1 MAQIQQPKMILF
13 ELSLPFQE
21 PVLVF
26 SLVLFIILLAPI
38 LLGRIKIP
46 SIIGL
51 IVAGVIV
58 GPYGFNLLERNSAIE
73 LFGTVGLL
81 YIMFLVGLELDL
93 NEFKKNKFRSLFFGI
108 SIFLVPI
115 SIGIPVCYYFLDLEL
130 TSSILT
136 ASMFATYTLIAYP
149 LVSRLGITKNEA
161 VNIAVGGIM
170 VTDTLVLLLLAVI
183 TGSESGGLNYAYW
196 VSLGLSI
203 AVFSFI
209 VFWGF
214 PKAGRWFFKNV
225 EGENTSRFIFVLA
238 LVFLAAFLA
247 EVAGMEAIIG
257 AFTAGLALN
266 RLIPHTSPL
275 MNRIEFVGNALF
287 IPFFLISV
295 GMLVNLK
302 VLLEGPEALIIA
314 GTLTPVALTGKW
326 LTAFITQKIFGYSS
340 VQRNVIFGLSSAHA
354 AATLAVILVGYQLEL
369 VDENVLNG
377 AIILIFVTC
386 LVSSFVTESAGRKLA
401 LSESGKKPEVSEGA
415 DKILVP
421 ISNPATIEHLM
432 DLAIMLK
439 STDPN
444 QPIYPLTVV
453 KDDEEAT
460 ERVLIGNKM
469 LEKATIHASATENKV
484 QVLTRVDLNVASGI
498 IRTIKELLITDV
510 IIGWNEKARAT
521 NKIFGTTLDNILY
534 NTSQMIWVSKIIQPL
549 NTFRKMA
556 VILPPN
562 IETEFGFSRLI
573 NKVKLLARQ
582 TGARLCFFCSLK
594 SVPKLELQLKGTK
607 PVVEADFKD
616 FDDWEDFL
624 VLSREINK
632 DDLMVIVSARKKT
645 ISYNTHMDKV
655 PAKLARYFTENS
667 FIVVYPTQQSSLN
680 NSVTNI

>member
-1 MAQIQQPKMILF
+1 MVLLF
-13 ELSLPFQE
+13 EFSLPFQE

-38 LLGRIKIP
+38 LLSKIKIP

-58 GPYGFNLLERNSAIE
+58 GPFGFNLLERNSAIE

-93 NEFKKNKFRSLFFGI
+93 NEFKKSKFKSLFFGVT
-108 SIFLVPI
+108 IFVLPI
-115 SIGIPVCYYFLDLEL
+115 SIGTLVCFYFLNLEFI
-130 TSSILT
+130 SSLLT

-161 VNIAVGGIM
+161 VTVAVGGIII
-170 VTDTLVLLLLAVI
+170 TDTLVLLLLALI
-183 TGSESGGLNYAYW
+183 TGSQSGGLNHAYW
-196 VSLGLSI
+196 VRLGLSI
-203 AVFSFI
+203 VVFSGI

-214 PKAGRWFFKNV
+214 PKVGRWFFKNV
-225 EGENTSRFIFVLA
+225 EGENTSQYIFVLA
-238 LVFLAAFLA
+238 MVFFAAFLA

-295 GMLVNLK
+295 GMLVNLN

-314 GTLTPVALTGKW
+314 ATLTSVALVSKW
-326 LTAFITQKIFGYSS
+326 LTAFITQKVFRYSS

-386 LVSSFVTESAGRKLA
+386 LISSFVTENAGRKLA
-401 LSESGKKPEVSEGA
+401 IIESDKKPVITETIE
-415 DKILVP
+415 KILVP

-439 STDPN
+439 NKDLN

-453 KDDEEAT
+453 RDDEEAT
-460 ERVLIGNKM
+460 EKVLVSNKM
-469 LEKATIHASATENKV
+469 LEKATIHASATESKV
-484 QVLTRVDLNVASGI
+484 QVLTRVDLNIASGI
-498 IRTIKELLITDV
+498 IRTMKELMITDV
-510 IIGWNEKARAT
+510 IIGWNEKVRAT
-521 NKIFGTTLDNILY
+521 NKIFGTTLDNILHST
-534 NTSQMIWVSKIIQPL
+534 NQMIWVSKIVQPL
-549 NTFRKMA
+549 NTSRSMA
-556 VILPPN
+556 VVLPPN
-562 IETEFGFSRLI
+562 IEIEFGFIRLI
-573 NKVKLLARQ
+573 DKIKLLARH
-582 TGARLCFFCSLK
+582 TGAGIRFYCSPT
-594 SVPKLELQLKGTK
+594 SIPKLELQLNETK
-607 PVVEADFKD
+607 PSVEAKFNV
-616 FDDWEDFL
+616 FDAWEDFL
-624 VLSREINK
+624 VLLREVNK
-632 DDLMVIVSARKKT
+632 DDLIVIVSARKGT
-645 ISYNTHMDKV
+645 VSYTNHLDKV
-655 PAKLARYFTENS
+655 PAKLSRYFTENS
-667 FIVVYPTQQSSLN
+667 FIVIYPTQNPAPNMESIIS
-680 NSVTNI
+680 

>member
-1 MAQIQQPKMILF
+1 MILF

-38 LLGRIKIP
+38 LLSRIKIP
-46 SIIGL
+46 GIIGL
-51 IVAGVIV
+51 IIAGVIV
-58 GPYGFNLLERNSAIE
+58 GPYGLNLLERNSAIE

-93 NEFKKNKFRSLFFGI
+93 NEFKKNRFRSLFFGI

-115 SIGIPVCYYFLDLEL
+115 SIGVPVCYYFLNLEF
-130 TSSILT
+130 TSSVLT
-136 ASMFATYTLIAYP
+136 ASMFATYTLVAYP

-170 VTDTLVLLLLAVI
+170 VTDTLVLLLLAII
-183 TGSESGGLNYAYW
+183 TGSVSGGLSYTYW
-196 VSLGLSI
+196 IRLGVSI
-203 AVFSFI
+203 VIFSFV

-214 PKAGRWFFKNV
+214 PKVGRWFFKNV
-225 EGENTSRFIFVLA
+225 ESENTSQFIFVLA

-314 GTLTPVALTGKW
+314 GTLIPVALTGKW
-326 LTAFITQKIFGYSS
+326 LTAFFTQKTFGYSS
-340 VQRNVIFGLSSAHA
+340 TQRNVIFGLSSAHA

-386 LVSSFVTESAGRKLA
+386 LVSSFVTENAGRKLA
-401 LSESGKKPEVSEGA
+401 ISDGDKAPEVTEIPE
-415 DKILVP
+415 KILVP
-421 ISNPATIEHLM
+421 ISNPVTIEYLV
-432 DLAIMLK
+432 DLALMLK
-439 STDPN
+439 NTDQN

-453 KDDEEAT
+453 RDDEEAT
-460 ERVLIGNKM
+460 GRVLVGNKM
-469 LEKATIHASATENKV
+469 LEKATKHASSTENKV

-498 IRTIKELLITDV
+498 IRTIKELMITDV
-510 IIGWNEKARAT
+510 IIGWNEKVRTA
-521 NKIFGTTLDNILY
+521 NKIFGTTLDNILH

-549 NTFRKMA
+549 NTFKRMA
-556 VILPPN
+556 VVLPPN
-562 IETEFGFSRLI
+562 IETEFGFGRLI
-573 NKVKLLARQ
+573 DKMKLLARQ
-582 TGARLCFFCSLK
+582 TGAKVCFFCSHK
-594 SVPKLELQLKGTK
+594 SVPKLEAQLNETK
-607 PVVEADFKD
+607 PAVEAAYKD
-616 FDDWEDFL
+616 FDNWEDFL
-624 VLSREINK
+624 ILLREINK
-632 DDLMVIVSARKKT
+632 DDLIVIVNAREKT
-645 ISYNTHMDKV
+645 ISYNSHMDKV
-655 PAKLARYFTENS
+655 PAKLARYFTGNS
-667 FIVVYPTQQSSLN
+667 FIVVYPTQQSSIN
-680 NSVTNI
+680 NPATNVTSITT

>member
-1 MAQIQQPKMILF
+1 MVLLF
-13 ELSLPFQE
+13 EFSLPFQE

-38 LLGRIKIP
+38 LLSRIKIP

-58 GPYGFNLLERNSAIE
+58 GPFGFNLLERNSAIE

-93 NEFKKNKFRSLFFGI
+93 NEFKKSKFKSLFFGI
-108 SIFLVPI
+108 SIFVIPI
-115 SIGIPVCYYFLDLEL
+115 SIGVVVCYYVLGLAFI
-130 TSSILT
+130 SSLLT

-149 LVSRLGITKNEA
+149 LASRLGITKNEA
-161 VNIAVGGIM
+161 VTVAVGGIII
-170 VTDTLVLLLLAVI
+170 TDTLVLLLLALI
-183 TGSESGGLNYAYW
+183 TGSQSGGLNSAYW
-196 VSLGLSI
+196 IRLGLSVI
-203 AVFSFI
+203 VFSGI

-214 PKAGRWFFKNV
+214 PKVGRWFFKNV
-225 EGENTSRFIFVLA
+225 EGENTSQYIFVLA

-295 GMLVNLK
+295 GMLVNLN
-302 VLLEGPEALIIA
+302 VLLEGPEALVIA
-314 GTLTPVALTGKW
+314 ATLTTVALASKW
-326 LTAFITQKIFGYSS
+326 LTAFITQKAFGYSS

-386 LVSSFVTESAGRKLA
+386 LISSFVTENAGRKLA
-401 LSESGKKPEVSEGA
+401 IIESDKKPVITESIE
-415 DKILVP
+415 KILVP

-439 STDPN
+439 NKDLN

-453 KDDEEAT
+453 RDDEEAT
-460 ERVLIGNKM
+460 EKVLVSNKM
-469 LEKATIHASATENKV
+469 LEKATIHASATESKV
-484 QVLTRVDLNVASGI
+484 QVLTRVDLNIASGI
-498 IRTIKELLITDV
+498 IRTMKELMITDV
-510 IIGWNEKARAT
+510 IIGWNEKVRAT
-521 NKIFGTTLDNILY
+521 NKIFGTTLDNILHSS
-534 NTSQMIWVSKIIQPL
+534 NQMIWVSKIVQPL
-549 NTFRKMA
+549 NTFRTMA
-556 VILPPN
+556 VVLPPN
-562 IETEFGFSRLI
+562 IEIEFGFIRLI
-573 NKVKLLARQ
+573 DKIKLLSRH
-582 TGARLCFFCSLK
+582 TGANIRFFCSP
-594 SVPKLELQLKGTK
+594 SSIPQLELQLNESK
-607 PVVEADFKD
+607 PAVEAKFNE
-616 FDDWEDFL
+616 FDAWEDFL
-624 VLSREINK
+624 VLSREVNK
-632 DDLMVIVSARKKT
+632 DDLMVIISARKGT
-645 ISYNTHMDKV
+645 VSYSNYLDKV
-655 PAKLARYFTENS
+655 PAKLSRYFTENS
-667 FIVVYPTQQSSLN
+667 FIVIYPTQN
-680 NSVTNI
+680 PVPNMEGIIP